1 MQNTT
6 GQMSSEP
13 KQRTQAWLDQ
23 RKGRVTGSVAG
34 AILGRAPYATRD
46 DILRRM
52 VRDYH
57 GAESEFQGNI
67 ATKFGEMHE
76 AGAIIDFRLE
86 TGLDVEEVG
95 FLPYEDWLGA
105 SPDGMTSDGGVLEV
119 KVPFSK
125 RKDETPIFK
134 PLSDQPHYYAQ
145 VQIEMLCAGRGHAW
159 FFQWAPNGSKLE
171 RVKPDQ
177 AWRDENLP
185 KLRQFHA
192 EYLDAIKA
200 PDEHL
205 KPRRVHID
213 TAKAALMLQ
222 EWDDL
227 AEAIERAEA
236 RKKALM
242 EEFVL
247 MAGNGNA
254 EICGRKLTLVQ
265 KDGAISYAKAVKE
278 LAPDADLEKWRGKTV
293 QYWKLG

>member
-1 MQNTT
+1 MEHD
-6 GQMSSEP
+6 M
-13 KQRTQAWLDQ
+13 KQRSPEWFSA

-34 AILGRAPYATRD
+34 AILGHAPYATRN

-57 GAESEFQGNI
+57 GAESEFTGNI
-67 ATKFGEMHE
+67 ATRHGEIHE
-76 AGAIIDFRLE
+76 DGAITDFRLE

-105 SPDGMTSDGGVLEV
+105 SPDGITSDGGVLEV

-159 FFQWAPNGSKLE
+159 FYQWSANGSKLE

-177 AWRDENLP
+177 EWRDENLP

-205 KPRRVHID
+205 KPRRVQID

-236 RKKALM
+236 RKKALL

-254 EICGRKLTLVQ
+254 EICGRKLTFVQ
-265 KDGAISYAKAVKE
+265 KDGAISYAKAIKE
-278 LAPDADLEKWRGKTV
+278 LAPDADLEKWRG
-293 QYWKLG
+293 QPAR

>member
-1 MQNTT
+1 MGDT
-6 GQMSSEP
+6 M
-13 KQRTQAWLDQ
+13 KQRSPEWFSA
-23 RKGRVTGSVAG
+23 RVGRVTGSVAG
-34 AILGRAPYATRD
+34 AILGHAPYATRD

-57 GAESEFQGNI
+57 GAEPEFQGNI
-67 ATKFGEMHE
+67 ATKHGEIHE
-76 AGAIIDFRLE
+76 DGAILDFRLD

-95 FLPYEDWLGA
+95 FLTYEDWLGA
-105 SPDGMTSDGGVLEV
+105 SPDGLTSDGGVLEV

-159 FFQWAPNGSKLE
+159 FYQWSANGSRLE
-171 RVKPDQ
+171 RVGPDQ
-177 AWRDENLP
+177 AWLDENQP

-205 KPRRVHID
+205 KPRRVQID

-236 RKKALM
+236 RKKAMM

-254 EICGRKLTLVQ
+254 EICGRKLTLVERS
-265 KDGAISYAKAVKE
+265 GSISYAKALAE
-278 LAPDADLEKWRGKTV
+278 LAPGADLEKWRGKPSSS
-293 QYWKLG
+293 WRLG

>member
-1 MQNTT
+1 M
-6 GQMSSEP
+6 
-13 KQRTQAWLDQ
+13 KQRSPEWFSA

-34 AILGRAPYATRD
+34 AILGHAPYATRD

-67 ATKFGEMHE
+67 ATKFGEIHE
-76 AGAIIDFRLE
+76 AGAIVDFRLE

-105 SPDGMTSDGGVLEV
+105 SPDGLTSDGGVLEV

-145 VQIEMLCAGRGHAW
+145 VQIEMLCSGRGHAW
-159 FFQWAPNGSKLE
+159 FYQWSANGSRLE
-171 RVKPDQ
+171 RVEPDQ
-177 AWRDENLP
+177 EWLDENLP
-185 KLRQFHA
+185 RLRQFHA
-192 EYLDAIKA
+192 EYLDAIEA

-205 KPRRVHID
+205 KPRRVQID

-254 EICGRKLTLVQ
+254 EICGRKLTLVERA
-265 KDGAISYAKAVKE
+265 GAISYAKAIAE
-278 LAPDADLEKWRGKTV
+278 LAPGADLEKWRGTKTS
-293 QYWKLG
+293 YWKLG

>member
-1 MQNTT
+1 M
-6 GQMSSEP
+6 
-13 KQRTQAWLDQ
+13 KQRSPEWFSA
-23 RKGRVTGSVAG
+23 RVGRVTGSVAG
-34 AILGRAPYATRD
+34 AILGHAPYATRD

-57 GAESEFQGNI
+57 GAEAEFTGNI
-67 ATKFGEMHE
+67 ATRHGEFHE
-76 AGAIIDFRLE
+76 DGAIMDFRLE
-86 TGLDVEEVG
+86 TGLDVKEVG
-95 FLPYEDWLGA
+95 FLPSEDWLGA
-105 SPDGMTSDGGVLEV
+105 SPDGRTSEGGVIEV
-119 KVPFSK
+119 KVPFGK

-159 FFQWAPNGSKLE
+159 FYQWSANGSKLE
-171 RVKPDQ
+171 RVEPDQ
-177 AWRDENLP
+177 AWRDEYLP
-185 KLRQFHA
+185 ALNEFWL
-192 EYLDAIKA
+192 EYQEAVKSPAD
-200 PDEHL
+200 HL
-205 KPRRVHID
+205 APRRVQID

-227 AEAIERAEA
+227 TEAIERAEA

-242 EEFVL
+242 DDLVL

-254 EICGRKLTLVQ
+254 EICGRKLTFVQ

-278 LAPDADLEKWRGKTV
+278 LAPDADLEKWRGQPV

>member
-1 MQNTT
+1 M
-6 GQMSSEP
+6 E
-13 KQRTQAWLDQ
+13 QRTPEWFSA

-105 SPDGMTSDGGVLEV
+105 SPDGLTSDGGVLEV

-145 VQIEMLCAGRGHAW
+145 VQIEMLCSGRGHAW
-159 FFQWAPNGSKLE
+159 FYQWSANGSRLE
-171 RVKPDQ
+171 RVEPDQ

-205 KPRRVHID
+205 KPRRVQID

-227 AEAIERAEA
+227 NEAIERAEA

-254 EICGRKLTLVQ
+254 LLCGRKLTFVQ
-265 KDGAISYAKAVKE
+265 KDGAISYAKAIKE
-278 LAPDADLEKWRGKTV
+278 LAPDAALEKWRGKPV

>member
-1 MQNTT
+1 M
-6 GQMSSEP
+6 E
-13 KQRTQAWLDQ
+13 QRTPEWHSA
-23 RKGRVTGSVAG
+23 RRGRITASAVGG
-34 AILGRAPYATRD
+34 ILGHAPYATRD
-46 DILRRM
+46 DVMRRM
-52 VRDYH
+52 VREYH
-57 GAESEFQGNI
+57 GAEAEMSSNI
-67 ATKFGEMHE
+67 ATDYGTINED
-76 AGAIIDFRLE
+76 GALIDYRLE
-86 TGLDVEEVG
+86 TGNDVDLVG
-95 FLPYEDWLGA
+95 FIEKDEWAGC
-105 SPDGMTSDGGVLEV
+105 SPDGLIGDNGGLEI
-119 KVPFSK
+119 KCPFGK
-125 RKDETPIFK
+125 RKDAVPQFK
-134 PLSDQPHYYAQ
+134 FLADQPHYYDQ
-145 VQIEMLCAGRGHAW
+145 VQFSLWVTGREWWH
-159 FFQWAPNGSKLE
+159 FFQWAPGGTLLE
-171 RVKPDQ
+171 YVEPDQ

-205 KPRRVHID
+205 KPRRVQID

-278 LAPDADLEKWRGKTV
+278 LAPDADLEKWRGKPV

>member
-1 MQNTT
+1 M
-6 GQMSSEP
+6 E
-13 KQRTQAWLDQ
+13 QRTPEWHSA
-23 RKGRVTGSVAG
+23 RVGRITASAVGG
-34 AILGRAPYATRD
+34 ILGHAPYATRD
-46 DILRRM
+46 DVMRRM
-52 VRDYH
+52 VRDAH
-57 GAESEFQGNI
+57 GAEAEFNGNI
-67 ATKFGEMHE
+67 ATDYGTINED
-76 AGAIIDFRLE
+76 GALIDYRME
-86 TGLDVEEVG
+86 TGSDVDLVG
-95 FLPYEDWLGA
+95 FIEKDEWAGC
-105 SPDGMTSDGGVLEV
+105 SPDGLIGDNGGLEI
-119 KVPFSK
+119 KCPFGK
-125 RKDETPIFK
+125 RKDAVPQFK
-134 PLSDQPHYYAQ
+134 FLADQPHYYDQ
-145 VQIEMLCAGRGHAW
+145 VQFSLWVTGREWWH
-159 FFQWAPNGSKLE
+159 FFQWAPGGTMLE
-171 RVKPDQ
+171 YVEPDQ

-205 KPRRVHID
+205 KPRRVQID

-265 KDGAISYAKAVKE
+265 KDGAISYAKAIKE

>member
-1 MQNTT
+1 M
-6 GQMSSEP
+6 
-13 KQRTQAWLDQ
+13 KQRSHEWFSA
-23 RKGRVTGSVAG
+23 RVGRVTGSVAG
-34 AILGRAPYATRD
+34 AILGHAPYATRD

-57 GAESEFQGNI
+57 GAEPEFQGNI
-67 ATKFGEMHE
+67 ATKHGEIHE
-76 AGAIIDFRLE
+76 DGAILDFRLD

-105 SPDGMTSDGGVLEV
+105 SPDGLTSDGGVLEV
-119 KVPFSK
+119 KVPFSL
-125 RKDETPIFK
+125 RKAEKPQFK

-159 FFQWAPNGSKLE
+159 FYQWSANGSKLE
-171 RVKPDQ
+171 RVEPDQ
-177 AWRDENLP
+177 EWLDVNIPLL
-185 KLRQFHA
+185 KSFHA
-192 EYLDAIKA
+192 EYLDAIKD

-205 KPRRVHID
+205 KPRRVQID
-213 TAKAALMLQ
+213 TPEASRILR

-227 AEAIERAEA
+227 NEAIERAEA

-247 MAGNGNA
+247 MAKNSNA
-254 EICGRKLTLVQ
+254 LLCGRKLTFVQ

-278 LAPDADLEKWRGKTV
+278 LAPDADLEKWRGKPV

>member
-1 MQNTT
+1 M
-6 GQMSSEP
+6 
-13 KQRTQAWLDQ
+13 KQRSPEWFSA

-34 AILGRAPYATRD
+34 AILGHAPYATRN

-57 GAESEFQGNI
+57 GAESEFTGNI
-67 ATKFGEMHE
+67 ATRHGEIHE
-76 AGAIIDFRLE
+76 DGAITDFRLE

-105 SPDGMTSDGGVLEV
+105 SPDGITSDGGVLEV
-119 KVPFSK
+119 KVPFSL
-125 RKDETPIFK
+125 RKSETPEFK
-134 PLSDQPHYYAQ
+134 SLADQPHYYAQ
-145 VQIEMLCAGRGHAW
+145 VQIEMLCAEVTHAW
-159 FFQWAPNGSKLE
+159 FYQWSANGSKLE
-171 RVKPDQ
+171 RVDPDQ
-177 AWRDENLP
+177 EWLDENLP

-205 KPRRVHID
+205 KPRRVQID

-236 RKKALM
+236 RKKALL

-254 EICGRKLTLVQ
+254 EICGRKLTLVERA
-265 KDGAISYAKAVKE
+265 GSISYAKALAE
-278 LAPDADLEKWRGKTV
+278 LAPGADLEKWRGKPSSS
-293 QYWKLG
+293 WRLG

>member
-1 MQNTT
+1 M
-6 GQMSSEP
+6 E
-13 KQRTQAWLDQ
+13 QRTPEWHSA
-23 RKGRVTGSVAG
+23 RRGRITASAVGG
-34 AILGRAPYATRD
+34 ILGHAPYATRD
-46 DILRRM
+46 DVMRRM
-52 VRDYH
+52 VRDAH
-57 GAESEFQGNI
+57 GAEAEFNGNV
-67 ATKFGEMHE
+67 ATEYGTINED
-76 AGAIIDFRLE
+76 GALIDYRLE
-86 TGLDVEEVG
+86 TGNDVDLVG
-95 FLPYEDWLGA
+95 FIEKDEWAGC
-105 SPDGMTSDGGVLEV
+105 SPDGLIGADGGLEI
-119 KVPFSK
+119 KCPFGK
-125 RKDETPIFK
+125 RKDAVPQFK
-134 PLSDQPHYYAQ
+134 FLADQPHYYDQ
-145 VQIEMLCAGRGHAW
+145 VQFSLWVTGREWWH
-159 FFQWAPNGSKLE
+159 FFQWGPGGTLLE
-171 RVKPDQ
+171 YVEPDQ

-205 KPRRVHID
+205 KPRRVQID

-265 KDGAISYAKAVKE
+265 KDGAISYAKAIKE

>member
-1 MQNTT
+1 M
-6 GQMSSEP
+6 E
-13 KQRTQAWLDQ
+13 QRTPEWHSA
-23 RKGRVTGSVAG
+23 RRGRITASAVGG
-34 AILGRAPYATRD
+34 ILGHAPYATRN

-52 VRDYH
+52 VRDAH
-57 GAESEFQGNI
+57 GAEAEFNGNI
-67 ATKFGEMHE
+67 ATDYGTINE
-76 AGAIIDFRLE
+76 AGALIDYRME
-86 TGLDVEEVG
+86 TGNDVELVG
-95 FLPYEDWLGA
+95 FIEKDEWAGC
-105 SPDGMTSDGGVLEV
+105 SPDGLIGDNGGLEI
-119 KVPFSK
+119 KCPFGK
-125 RKDETPIFK
+125 RKDAVPQFK
-134 PLSDQPHYYAQ
+134 FLADQPHYYDQ
-145 VQIEMLCAGRGHAW
+145 VQFSLWVTGREWWH
-159 FFQWAPNGSKLE
+159 FFQWAPGGTLLE
-171 RVKPDQ
+171 YVEPDQ

-205 KPRRVHID
+205 KPRRVQID

-265 KDGAISYAKAVKE
+265 KDGAISYAKAIKE
-278 LAPDADLEKWRGKTV
+278 LAPDADLEKWRGNPV

>member
-1 MQNTT
+1 MVD
-6 GQMSSEP
+6 M
-13 KQRTQAWLDQ
+13 KQRSPEWFSA
-23 RKGRVTGSVAG
+23 RVGRVTGSVAG
-34 AILGRAPYATRD
+34 AILGHAPYATRD

-76 AGAIIDFRLE
+76 AGALIDYRLE
-86 TGLDVEEVG
+86 TGNDVELVG
-95 FLPYEDWLGA
+95 FIEKDEWAGC
-105 SPDGMTSDGGVLEV
+105 SPDGLIGDDGGLEI
-119 KVPFSK
+119 KCPFGK
-125 RKDETPIFK
+125 RKDAVPQFK
-134 PLSDQPHYYAQ
+134 YLAHQPHYYD
-145 VQIEMLCAGRGHAW
+145 QIQFSLWVTGREWWH
-159 FFQWAPNGSKLE
+159 FFQWAPGGTMLE
-171 RVKPDQ
+171 YVDPDP
-177 AWRDENLP
+177 AWRDKFLP
-185 KLRQFHA
+185 ILHDFWL

-205 KPRRVHID
+205 KPRRVQID

-278 LAPDADLEKWRGKTV
+278 LAPDADLEKWRGKPV